1 MKKTYQDLNLK
12 THQDGKVS
20 QSDENLHNVIT
31 GLNSVSSSLC
41 LAKFTQVTLHLGSGL
56 VHSCHHPKAHKIPL
70 DEIEK
75 NPAALFNTTMLKA
88 SRKEM
93 LNNIRPKEC
102 DYCWR
107 VEDNKG
113 ISDRF
118 YKSCEDWAVKEYDNI
133 TNSNGDEIFNPSY
146 LEVSFGNACNLKCVY
161 CGPEFSSKWVEELKT
176 KGPIVITDGDNKT
189 QWAQGWQDL
198 DKISIPNKEHNPY
211 IEAFWKWFPT
221 IYPTLKH
228 YRITGGEPLLNKN
241 TIKSLDY
248 LIDNP
253 KEDLELSI
261 NTNLSIPE
269 KVWKDFLNKIIE
281 LENSANFKKIT
292 IFTSLESWEEKAE
305 YARSDLDFEL
315 LKNRFEELLEKT
327 SVRCVVMA
335 TYNILS
341 ITSFKQVLE
350 WILKLKKQHNYNFNR
365 ELVYN
370 NTGIDVRMN
379 SSKQNKNSFRVGID
393 IPYLRHPQYLD
404 AQYCDNNLLLNY
416 MIPCL
421 DFMAENSS
429 ENKYQIHLGF
439 EKYEVEKFQRIV
451 ENRLYFNSS
460 SSVVDINKAKF
471 YDFVNQ
477 IDLRRNKNFLQVFSE
492 MKDFY
497 NQCKILREQIQ

>member
-12 THQDGKVS
+12 THSDGKVW
-20 QSDENLHNVIT
+20 QNDENLHSVIS

-70 DEIEK
+70 EEIEE
-75 NPAALFNTTMLKA
+75 NPAALFNTTLLKA
-88 SRKEM
+88 ARKEM
-93 LNNIRPKEC
+93 LNNARPAEC

-107 VEDNKG
+107 VENNKG
-113 ISDRF
+113 TSDRF
-118 YKSCEDWAVKEYDNI
+118 YKSSEDWAIKEYDNVV
-133 TNSNGDEIFNPSY
+133 NSTGDEIFNPTY

-176 KGPIVITDGDNKT
+176 KGPVIISDGHNKT

-198 DKISIPNKEHNPY
+198 DNISIPNREHNPY

-221 IYPTLKH
+221 IYPSLKH

-241 TIKSLDY
+241 TIRSLDY
-248 LIDNP
+248 LIQNP
-253 KEDLELSI
+253 KKELELSI
-261 NTNLSIPE
+261 NTNLSVPE
-269 KVWKDFLNKIIE
+269 KVWKDFLNKVIE

-305 YARSDLDFEL
+305 YARSDLEFKL

-341 ITSFKQVLE
+341 VTSFKQVLE
-350 WILKLKKQHNYNFNR
+350 WILKLKKQYNYNFNR
-365 ELVYN
+365 N
-370 NTGIDVRMN
+370 SIFNDTGIDVRTN
-379 SSKQNKNSFRVGID
+379 RSVQNKNSFRVGID
-393 IPYLRHPQYLD
+393 IPYLRHPRYLD
-404 AQYCDNNLLLNY
+404 AQYCDNDLLIKH

-421 DFMAENSS
+421 DYMIANSS

-451 ENRLYFNSS
+451 ENRLYFKEMQE
-460 SSVVDINKAKF
+460 VVDLNRAKF
-471 YDFVNQ
+471 FDFVNQ
-477 IDLRRNKNFLQVFSE
+477 IDSRRNQSFLRTFPE
-492 MKDFY
+492 MEQYY
-497 NQCKILREQIQ
+497 NQCENLRNQIQ

>member
-1 MKKTYQDLNLK
+1 MKLTYKDLNLE
-12 THQDGKVS
+12 THRDGRVA
-20 QSDENLHNVIT
+20 QNEQNLHKVADS
-31 GLNSVSSSLC
+31 LNSVSSSLC

-70 DEIEK
+70 DELKE
-75 NPAALFNTTMLKA
+75 NPAALFNTTILKTL
-88 SRKEM
+88 RKEM

-118 YKSCEDWAVKEYDNI
+118 YKSSEDWAIKEYDNI
-133 TNSNGDEIFNPSY
+133 VNSTGDKIFNPTY
-146 LEVSFGNACNLKCVY
+146 LEVSFGNTCNLKCVY

-176 KGPIVITDGDNKT
+176 KGPIVITDGDNKK

-198 DKISIPNKEHNPY
+198 DSISIPNREQNPY
-211 IEAFWKWFPT
+211 IDAFWEWFPT

-248 LIDNP
+248 LINNP
-253 KEDLELSI
+253 KQDLELSI
-261 NTNLSIPE
+261 NTNLSVPE
-269 KVWKDFLNKIIE
+269 KIWKDFLNKVIE

-292 IFTSLESWEEKAE
+292 IFTSLESWGNKAE
-305 YARSDLDFEL
+305 YARSDLDFNL
-315 LKNRFEELLEKT
+315 LKDRFEELLEKT
-327 SVRCVVMA
+327 TVRCVVMSA
-335 TYNILS
+335 YNILS
-341 ITSFKQVLE
+341 ITSFKEVLE
-350 WILKLKKQHNYNFNR
+350 WILRLKKQYNYNSSRNMIFNK
-365 ELVYN
+365 
-370 NTGIDVRMN
+370 TGIDIRTN
-379 SSKQNKNSFRVGID
+379 TSKQNVSSFRVGID
-393 IPYLRHPQYLD
+393 IPYLRHPYYLD
-404 AQYCDNNLLLNY
+404 AQYCDENLLLNFI
-416 MIPCL
+416 MPCL

-451 ENRLYFNSS
+451 ENRLQFNSNS
-460 SSVVDINKAKF
+460 NDISLNKAKF
-471 YDFVNQ
+471 FDFVNQ
-477 IDLRRNKNFLQVFSE
+477 IDSRRDQNFLQVFPE